1 MESKPGRLRKMRP
14 SLTISISS
22 IFLFMLSANA
32 AQQPA
37 FRVVIDPGHGGEDE
51 GAVFYDRGTKVTEKQ
66 ITLALAREAAT
77 QLRARGFMVFLTRD
91 RDRDLALPAR
101 TQLAN
106 QLGADVF
113 LSVHL
118 NSKPSVHSRDAEGI
132 ETYIL
137 NNATDASSRRLAK
150 LENSVLGMSAT
161 DAPEMTDVALI
172 LKDLRLDANLAESKR
187 LACMVQQNLV
197 GATSPHKDRGVKQ
210 ALFHVLL
217 GADMPSILVEAGF
230 ITNSRDRAYVLSRDG
245 QRSMGMAIAGAVE
258 SFRKTKN
265 TQTALSML
273 SRCKVH

>member
-1 MESKPGRLRKMRP
+1 MTNIQKASAAFLI
-14 SLTISISS
+14 LLFTSS
-22 IFLFMLSANA
+22 ALA
-32 AQQPA
+32 AQTP

-51 GAVFYDRGTKVTEKQ
+51 GAVFYERGVKITEKD
-66 ITLALAREAAT
+66 ITLALSKEVAS

-91 RDRDLALPAR
+91 KDRELPLPAR
-101 TQLAN
+101 TGLAN
-106 QLGADVF
+106 QLGADIF

-118 NSKPSVHSRDAEGI
+118 NSKPHTHARDAEGI

-150 LENSVLGMSAT
+150 LENSVLGNS
-161 DAPEMTDVALI
+161 DQGSPELTDVALI

-187 LACMVQQNLV
+187 LACAVQENLV
-197 GATSPHKDRGVKQ
+197 GATSPLKDRGVKQ

-230 ITNSRDRAYVLSRDG
+230 LTNARDRAYVLSQDG
-245 QRSMGMAIAGAVE
+245 QRAMGAAISGAVE
-258 SFRKTKN
+258 QYRKTKN
-265 TQTALSML
+265 TRTALSLL

>member
-1 MESKPGRLRKMRP
+1 MRTFLP
-14 SLTISISS
+14 SLILLCT
-22 IFLFMLSANA
+22 LSANA
-32 AQQPA
+32 AQPA

-51 GAVFYDRGTKVTEKQ
+51 GAVFYDRGTKVTEKEV
-66 ITLALAREAAT
+66 TLALAKEAANH
-77 QLRARGFMVFLTRD
+77 LRARGFMVFLTRD
-91 RDRDLALPAR
+91 RDRDIALPAR
-101 TQLAN
+101 TALAN

-118 NSKPSVHSRDAEGI
+118 NSKSPSHARDAEGI

-150 LENSVLGMSAT
+150 LENSVLGQAAN
-161 DAPEMTDVALI
+161 DAPPEMTDVALI

-187 LACMVQQNLV
+187 LACMVQENLV
-197 GATSPHKDRGVKQ
+197 GATSPQKDRGVKQ

-245 QRSMGMAIAGAVE
+245 QRSMGTAIAGAVE
-258 SFRKTKN
+258 QFRKTKN
-265 TQTALSML
+265 TRTALSML